1 MRSVSSLRVGLAD
14 SVDPRDMQAGS
25 GASASLLH
33 ALDQL
38 IAEAVPLNGELPR
51 RLGRIAHLSS
61 AALRL
66 RPSDLRDPR
75 AGIKRGHAA
84 ARLGRPT
91 IAARWVLI
99 RRRLAAAGGLDAIVQ
114 RGSEMRLPAKQ
125 RVVTLEDST
134 VLQAWHGYRWPHLEG
149 LTERD
154 IQRYADRQRRVY
166 EAAHACCCTS
176 HWVADSIT
184 GSYGIPAERVFTVGL
199 GPNHEAP
206 EPAARDWSVPRYL
219 FIGIDWTRKNGP
231 VVLEAFARVRER
243 HPSARLDVVG
253 GHPPIDQA
261 GVVGHGRLS
270 LVRPE
275 DRARIA
281 ALYREATTFVMPSLH
296 EPAGIVYLE
305 AAGAGVPSIGTTN
318 GGAATMIG
326 PGGIVV
332 DPLERDAIVEA
343 MLTLADPDTARRLG
357 ELAHRHAQLFT
368 WRKVAERLLR
378 ALAIPDVDPSGLAD
392 FL

>member
-1 MRSVSSLRVGLAD
+1 M
-14 SVDPRDMQAGS
+14 
-25 GASASLLH
+25 
-33 ALDQL
+33 
-38 IAEAVPLNGELPR
+38 
-51 RLGRIAHLSS
+51 
-61 AALRL
+61 
-66 RPSDLRDPR
+66 
-75 AGIKRGHAA
+75 
-84 ARLGRPT
+84 
-91 IAARWVLI
+91 
-99 RRRLAAAGGLDAIVQ
+99 
-114 RGSEMRLPAKQ
+114 
-125 RVVTLEDST
+125 
-134 VLQAWHGYRWPHLEG
+134 LQAWHGYPWPHLEG

-184 GSYGIPAERVFTVGL
+184 GSYGFRPSASSPWPR
-199 GPNHEAP
+199 PNHEAP

-219 FIGIDWTRKNGP
+219 FIGIDWARKNGP
-231 VVLEAFARVRER
+231 VVLEAFAHVRER
-243 HPSARLDVVG
+243 HPGARLDVVG
-253 GHPPIDQA
+253 GHPPIEQD
-261 GVVGHGRLS
+261 GVMGHGRLS

-357 ELAHRHAQLFT
+357 GGPAPHRHAQLFT
-368 WRKVAERLLR
+368 WRKVAERLLQRWPFPASTR
-378 ALAIPDVDPSGLAD
+378 AGSPTSSDQRAPEAQPARRRRSAPRASRYGPSRNACARSNARATRAAVCSSSCGRGRAPPPPRRRRRGRTAGRAPHRACPR
-392 FL
+392 